1 MVQAV
6 ELTLDRSSDDRVRA
20 EWAALQEAG
29 LPSLAD
35 HTGTTN
41 RPHVTVHVRDEVD
54 PAAEERLLPLAD
66 RLPLEL
72 WVGGLVLFHA
82 RRRWVVSRQVVVDRT
97 LLDLH
102 ADVAAAVGGGGSP
115 LTLPGRWVP
124 HVTLARG
131 VADDQL
137 PDVLGL
143 LATTPPYAAT
153 ALRLRRW
160 DQSAREAWDVSPGGA
175 QASTGRSL

>member
-6 ELTLDRSSDDRVRA
+6 ELTLDRTSDDRVRA

-35 HTGTTN
+35 HTGATN
-41 RPHVTVHVRDEVD
+41 RPHVTLHVRDAMGT
-54 PAAEERLLPLAD
+54 AAEERLLPVAQ
-66 RLPLEL
+66 RLPLDL
-72 WVGGLVLFHA
+72 WVGSVVLFHA
-82 RRRWVVSRQVVVDRT
+82 RRRWVLARQVVVDRA

-102 ADVAAAVGGGGSP
+102 EAVADAVGGGGSP
-115 LTLPGRWVP
+115 LTLVGRWVP
-124 HVTLARG
+124 HVSVARG
-131 VADDQL
+131 VRDEQL
-137 PDVLGL
+137 PEVLAL

-160 DQSAREAWDVSPGGA
+160 DQDRREAWDVG

>member
-6 ELTLDRSSDDRVRA
+6 ELTLDRASDERVRS

-35 HTGTTN
+35 HTGATN
-41 RPHVTVHVRDEVD
+41 APHVTVHVRDTMD
-54 PAAEERLLPLAD
+54 PAGEDRLRPLAG

-72 WVGGLVLFHA
+72 WVGSVVLFHA
-82 RRRWVVSRQVVVDRT
+82 RRRWVVARQVVVGRP

-102 ADVAAAVGGGGSP
+102 DAVADAVGGGGSP

-124 HVTLARG
+124 HLSLARG
-131 VADDQL
+131 VRDGQL
-137 PDVLGL
+137 PAVLGL

-153 ALRLRRW
+153 AVRLRRW
-160 DQSAREAWDVSPGGA
+160 DQERREAWDVG

>member
-6 ELTLDRSSDDRVRA
+6 ELTLDRGSDDRVRA
-20 EWAALQEAG
+20 EWAGLQVAG

-35 HTGTTN
+35 HTGSTN
-41 RPHVTVHVRDEVD
+41 RPHVTLHVRDDLDD
-54 PAAEERLLPLAD
+54 PAEERLVPVAR

-72 WVGGLVLFHA
+72 WVGSVVLFHA
-82 RRRWVVSRQVVVDRT
+82 RRRWVVARQVVVDRS

-102 ADVAAAVGGGGSP
+102 EAVAVAVGGGGSP

-124 HVTLARG
+124 HVSLARG
-131 VADDQL
+131 VSDEQL
-137 PDVLGL
+137 PEVLGL

-160 DQSAREAWDVSPGGA
+160 DQSAREAWDVGQSSA
-175 QASTGRSL
+175 GRSL

>member
-6 ELTLDRSSDDRVRA
+6 ELTLDRGSDDRVRA
-20 EWAALQEAG
+20 EWAALQAAG

-35 HTGTTN
+35 HTGATN
-41 RPHVTVHVRDEVD
+41 RPHVTLHVRDELD
-54 PAAEERLLPLAD
+54 ADAEERLVPVAG

-72 WVGGLVLFHA
+72 WVGGVVLFHA
-82 RRRWVVSRQVVVDRT
+82 RRRWVVARQVVVDRA

-102 ADVAAAVGGGGSP
+102 DAVAGAVGGGGSP

-124 HVTLARG
+124 HVSIARG
-131 VADDQL
+131 VRDEQL
-137 PDVLGL
+137 PDVLRRV
-143 LATTPPYAAT
+143 ATTPPYAAT

-160 DQSAREAWDVSPGGA
+160 DQPAREAWDVA
-175 QASTGRSL
+175 QTSAGRSL

>member
-6 ELTLDRSSDDRVRA
+6 ELTLDRTSDDRVRA
-20 EWAALQEAG
+20 EWAALRDAG

-35 HTGTTN
+35 HTGATN
-41 RPHVTVHVRDEVD
+41 APHVTLHVRDDLAPEGED
-54 PAAEERLLPLAD
+54 RLVPLAD

-72 WVGGLVLFHA
+72 WVGSVVLFHS
-82 RRRWVVSRQVVVDRT
+82 RRRWVVARQVVVDRA

-102 ADVAAAVGGGGSP
+102 DGVAAAVGGGGSP

-124 HVTLARG
+124 HVSIARG
-131 VADDQL
+131 VRDEQL
-137 PDVLGL
+137 PAVLGL

-153 ALRLRRW
+153 ATRLRRW
-160 DQSAREAWDVSPGGA
+160 DQAARQAWDVG

>member
-6 ELTLDRSSDDRVRA
+6 ELTLDRSSDDRVRL
-20 EWAALQEAG
+20 EWATLRDAG

-41 RPHVTVHVRDEVD
+41 RPHVTLHVRDALE
-54 PAAEERLLPLAD
+54 PSAEDALVPLAD
-66 RLPLEL
+66 RLPCDL
-72 WVGGLVLFHA
+72 WVGGLVLFHS
-82 RRRWVVSRQVVVDRT
+82 RRRWVVSRQVVVDRA

-102 ADVAAAVGGGGSP
+102 ADVASAVGGGGSP

-131 VADDQL
+131 VADAQL
-137 PDVLGL
+137 PEVLAL

-160 DQSAREAWDVSPGGA
+160 DQAAREAWDVG
-175 QASTGRSL
+175 QASPGRSL

>member
-6 ELTLDRSSDDRVRA
+6 ELVVDRPSDDRVRA
-20 EWAALQEAG
+20 EWGALQDAG

-35 HTGTTN
+35 HTGETN
-41 RPHVTVHVRDEVD
+41 RPHVTLHVRDGLT
-54 PAAEERLLPLAD
+54 PAAEEALVTVVR

-72 WVGGLVLFHA
+72 RLGGVLLFHA
-82 RRRWVVSRQVVVDRT
+82 RRRWVVARQVTVDRR
-97 LLDLH
+97 LLELH
-102 ADVAAAVGGGGSP
+102 EEVAAAVGGGGSE

-124 HVTLARG
+124 HLTLARG
-131 VADDQL
+131 VSDEQL
-137 PDVLGL
+137 PAVLGL
-143 LATTPPYAAT
+143 LREAPPYAVR

-160 DQSAREAWDVSPGGA
+160 DQPARRAWDVSP

>member
-6 ELTLDRSSDDRVRA
+6 ELTLDRTSDDRVRA
-20 EWAALQEAG
+20 EWAALRDAG

-35 HTGTTN
+35 HTGETN
-41 RPHVTVHVRDEVD
+41 APHVTLHVRDAMEA
-54 PAAEERLLPLAD
+54 AAEERLLPLPD

-72 WVGGLVLFHA
+72 WVGSVVLFHS
-82 RRRWVVSRQVVVDRT
+82 RRRWVVARQVVVDRT
-97 LLDLH
+97 LLEFH
-102 ADVAAAVGGGGSP
+102 EAVGAAVGGGGSP
-115 LTLPGRWVP
+115 LTVPGRWVP
-124 HVTLARG
+124 HLSIARG
-131 VADDQL
+131 VRDDQL
-137 PDVLGL
+137 PQVLAL

-160 DQSAREAWDVSPGGA
+160 DQDRRQAWVVD